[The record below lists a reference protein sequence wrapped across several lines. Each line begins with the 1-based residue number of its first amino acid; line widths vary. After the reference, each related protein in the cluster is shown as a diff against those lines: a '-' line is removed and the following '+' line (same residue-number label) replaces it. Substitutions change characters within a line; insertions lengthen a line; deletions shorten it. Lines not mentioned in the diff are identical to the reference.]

1 MGFQGKVKVSMSL
14 PLWGDHQF
22 SPQTF
27 VAIDAVYQKTTE
39 HLALKMS
46 AEKCSRGIV
55 IISTKSC
62 SRVQELHTSWS
73 RFPGYAVILLCHLA
87 IKYLLDI
94 AWHLSPSNSI
104 SLHATND
111 AYQLLF
117 CLSRETETVT
127 VERYYTSIG
136 TSGKNSAKFMPFA
149 LRNPARTPRVL

>member
-1 MGFQGKVKVSMSL
+1 
-14 PLWGDHQF
+14 
-22 SPQTF
+22 
-27 VAIDAVYQKTTE
+27 
-39 HLALKMS
+39 MS
-46 AEKCSRGIV
+46 AENCSRGIV

-73 RFPGYAVILLCHLA
+73 RFPGYAVILLRHLA

-94 AWHLSPSNSI
+94 AWHLSPSNST

-149 LRNPARTPRVL
+149 PRNPTRTQSPLVLSEKMCPALEQPSLLSLYWQPVVPVHSLHR